1 MSNLSENQLPYRL
14 LTGPDDVSFC
24 RRVSEALEMG
34 YQLYG
39 SPAMT
44 FDGQSVIVC
53 QAVVWPDEE
62 DDWEDVGRLV
72 DEIMDS

>member
-1 MSNLSENQLPYRL
+1 MSNPPENRLRYRL
-14 LTGPDDVSFC
+14 LTGPDDISFC

-44 FDGQSVIVC
+44 FDGNSVIVS
-53 QAVVWPDEE
+53 QAVVWSDRNT
-62 DDWEDVGRLV
+62 GNG
-72 DEIMDS
+72 

>member
-1 MSNLSENQLPYRL
+1 M

-24 RRVSEALEMG
+24 RRVSEALEAG

-44 FDGQSVIVC
+44 FDGNSVIVS
-53 QAVVWPDEE
+53 QAVVLPPDRET
-62 DDWEDVGRLV
+62 GNGQ
-72 DEIMDS
+72 